1 MPIVSISEA
10 ARLTGKSRQTLHRH
24 IVTGKLSKCNTDTN
38 AIGVD
43 TSELLRVY
51 GNIKNYN
58 VTDVINEQKLHQV
71 TSNITHNVIDQT
83 QSKNRII
90 QLENE
95 LAILK
100 IKVNEQEKR
109 IEAKQETIDSLKTA
123 LKLLEYRQEKTE
135 AITHKETQIASEPPQ
150 NTPTAPIEPLTPP
163 TGFWN
168 GFKKLF
174 R

>member
-71 TSNITHNVIDQT
+71 TGNITHSVTNQT
-83 QSKNRII
+83 QSKNRVM

-100 IKVNEQEKR
+100 VKVNEQEKR
-109 IEAKQETIDSLKTA
+109 IEAKQETIDGLKTA

-135 AITHKETQIASEPPQ
+135 AVPSKETKKTSEPPQ
-150 NTPTAPIEPLTPP
+150 NTSTTPIEPLTPS
-163 TGFWN
+163 TGFW
-168 GFKKLF
+168 GGLKKLF